1 MHYLRNHWQPGQFSV
16 VEVRP
21 TSEATQCSTRQQEPQ
36 RCFSVECLCVRA
48 LQVTHI
54 QQNTKIPVLGHA
66 DGICHVYV
74 DRDADIQKACA
85 IVVDSKV
92 CGGARSQGLT
102 RTSPAVSSSI

>member
-1 MHYLRNHWQPGQFSV
+1 ML
-16 VEVRP
+16 P
-21 TSEATQCSTRQQEPQ
+21 T
-36 RCFSVECLCVRA
+36 

-92 CGGARSQGLT
+92 RAGPGHNLVQRVNAVLPCLAKQMQLLSPSPWPLQAVHDARKLHS
-102 RTSPAVSSSI
+102 VSAEA

>member
-1 MHYLRNHWQPGQFSV
+1 MLVHVPSDV
-16 VEVRP
+16 
-21 TSEATQCSTRQQEPQ
+21 SEACSQMLV
-36 RCFSVECLCVRA
+36 SLI

-92 CGGARSQGLT
+92 CPASRSQGVLEHGRPVAETT
-102 RTSPAVSSSI
+102 RLLRLHSRVHSGV